1 MKSLEIPLGKRTKQ
15 YRFFEI
21 LPGLLSY
28 GAIILLIV
36 LSFLNTVLA
45 SAYLLLIVLTALVR
59 AVGIAYHT
67 IKGNKELK
75 RACAVNWHA
84 RLMELGDAE
93 ASYKKLKDKNYKEYE
108 FSNHKENLLAIA
120 TNPKKYPKPD
130 EIINAVII
138 TAYTE
143 PFDVIEPTIKA
154 LTKVTYDKKNLL
166 IFFAYEERGGE
177 AIEAT
182 VKKLKSLYGDQF
194 MDFVLSK
201 HPKDLPNEVVGK
213 GGNITYAGH
222 RLKEYCDRNKIAY
235 DKVIVTT
242 LDCDNRPHPK
252 YFDAVAYEYIVNE
265 NRNNMS
271 YQPVSLFINNI
282 WDVPAP
288 MRVLATG
295 NSFWN
300 IISSMRPHSL
310 RNFASHA
317 QPMDALVEMD
327 FWSVRTIV
335 EDGHQYWRSYF
346 YFGGNYGVVPLH
358 VPIYQ
363 DAVLSATYMKTL
375 KAQFI
380 QLRRWAYG
388 ASDVAYVGERVFTKQ
403 RNVPFWAGFS
413 RFVRLLDGHVTLACV
428 SILIAFGGW
437 VPLIINAE
445 AARSVAAHQLP
456 DTVSTLQQIALIG
469 MAIAIFSA
477 FKLLPSRPIRYTRR
491 RNIWMLLQW
500 VLMPVTA
507 IVYSSA
513 AAFTAQTR
521 LLVGRY
527 LDKFDVTEKATAA
540 INARQK
546 ATARKR
552 SKASRVA
559 EK

>member
-182 VKKLKSLYGDQF
+182 VKKLKSLYGNQF

-288 MRVLATG
+288 MRILATG

-300 IISSMRPHSL
+300 IISSVRPHTL
-310 RNFASHA
+310 RNFASHS
-317 QPMDALVEMD
+317 QPLKALVGMN

-346 YFGGNYGVVPLH
+346 YFKGNYSVQPIL

-363 DAVLSATYMKTL
+363 DAVLSGTLKKTL
-375 KAQFI
+375 KDQFK
-380 QLRRWAYG
+380 QLRRWSYG
-388 ASDVAYVGERVFTKQ
+388 ASDIAYVAMNIFTKD
-403 RNVPFWAGFS
+403 RDVPLMPALG
-413 RFVRLLDGHVTLACV
+413 RFIRLLDGHVTLACISFLV
-428 SILIAFGGW
+428 AFGGW
-437 VPLIINAE
+437 VPLIVNPRASMLI
-445 AARSVAAHQLP
+445 AAQQLP
-456 DTVSTLQQIALIG
+456 DAISKIQQVAMLGIIVTIVISFQIIPKRPARYKWTKS
-469 MAIAIFSA
+469 IFM
-477 FKLLPSRPIRYTRR
+477 FT
-491 RNIWMLLQW
+491 QW
-500 VLMPVTA
+500 ILMPVTA
-507 IVYSSA
+507 ILYSALA
-513 AAFTAQTR
+513 AYVAQTR
-521 LLVGRY
+521 LMFGKY
-527 LDKFDVTEKATAA
+527 LDKFDLTEKITVDSLDEL
-540 INARQK
+540 K
-546 ATARKR
+546 AK
-552 SKASRVA
+552 K
-559 EK
+559 K

>member
-84 RLMELGDAE
+84 RLMELGNAE

-130 EIINAVII
+130 EIIIAVIV

-288 MRVLATG
+288 MRILATG

-300 IISSMRPHSL
+300 IISSVRPHTL
-310 RNFASHA
+310 RNFASHS
-317 QPMDALVEMD
+317 QPLKALVGMN

-346 YFGGNYGVVPLH
+346 YFKGNYTVQPIL

-363 DAVLSATYMKTL
+363 DAVLSGTLKKTL
-375 KAQFI
+375 KDQFK
-380 QLRRWAYG
+380 QLRRWSYG
-388 ASDVAYVGERVFTKQ
+388 ASDIAYVAMNIFTKD
-403 RNVPFWAGFS
+403 RDVPLMPALG
-413 RFVRLLDGHVTLACV
+413 RFIRLLDGHVTLACISFLV
-428 SILIAFGGW
+428 AFGGW
-437 VPLIINAE
+437 VPLIVNPRASMLI
-445 AARSVAAHQLP
+445 AAQQLP
-456 DTVSTLQQIALIG
+456 DAISKIQQVAMLGIIVTIVISFQIIPKRPARYKWTKS
-469 MAIAIFSA
+469 IFM
-477 FKLLPSRPIRYTRR
+477 FT
-491 RNIWMLLQW
+491 QW
-500 VLMPVTA
+500 ILMPVTA
-507 IVYSSA
+507 ILYSALA
-513 AAFTAQTR
+513 AYVAQTR
-521 LLVGRY
+521 LMFGKY
-527 LDKFDVTEKATAA
+527 LDKFDLTEKITVDSLDKL
-540 INARQK
+540 K
-546 ATARKR
+546 AK
-552 SKASRVA
+552 K
-559 EK
+559 K

>member
-166 IFFAYEERGGE
+166 IFFAYEEHGGE

-300 IISSMRPHSL
+300 IISSVRPHTL
-310 RNFASHA
+310 RNFASHS
-317 QPMDALVEMD
+317 QPLKALVGMN

-346 YFGGNYGVVPLH
+346 YFKGNYTVQPIL

-363 DAVLSATYMKTL
+363 DAVLSGTLKKTL
-375 KAQFI
+375 KDQFK
-380 QLRRWAYG
+380 QLRRWSYG
-388 ASDVAYVGERVFTKQ
+388 ASDIAYVAMNIFTKD
-403 RNVPFWAGFS
+403 RDVPLMPALG
-413 RFVRLLDGHVTLACV
+413 RFIRLLDGHVTLACISFLV
-428 SILIAFGGW
+428 AFGGW
-437 VPLIINAE
+437 VPLIVNPRASMLI
-445 AARSVAAHQLP
+445 AAQQLP
-456 DTVSTLQQIALIG
+456 DAISKIQQVAMLGIIVTIVISFQIIPKRPARYKWTKS
-469 MAIAIFSA
+469 IFM
-477 FKLLPSRPIRYTRR
+477 FT
-491 RNIWMLLQW
+491 QW
-500 VLMPVTA
+500 ILMPVTA
-507 IVYSSA
+507 ILYSALA
-513 AAFTAQTR
+513 AYVAQTR
-521 LLVGRY
+521 LMFGKY
-527 LDKFDVTEKATAA
+527 LDKFDLTEKITVDSLDKL
-540 INARQK
+540 K
-546 ATARKR
+546 AK
-552 SKASRVA
+552 K
-559 EK
+559 K

>member
-93 ASYKKLKDKNYKEYE
+93 ASYKKLKDKDYKEYE

-120 TNPKKYPKPD
+120 SNPKKYPKPD

-300 IISSMRPHSL
+300 IISSVRPHTL
-310 RNFASHA
+310 RNFASHS
-317 QPMDALVEMD
+317 QPLKALVGMN

-346 YFGGNYGVVPLH
+346 YFKGNYTVQPIL

-363 DAVLSATYMKTL
+363 DAVLSGTLKKTL
-375 KAQFI
+375 KDQFK
-380 QLRRWAYG
+380 QLRRWSYG
-388 ASDVAYVGERVFTKQ
+388 ASDIAYVAMNIFTKD
-403 RNVPFWAGFS
+403 RDVPLMPALG
-413 RFVRLLDGHVTLACV
+413 RFIRLLDGHVTLACISFLV
-428 SILIAFGGW
+428 AFGGW
-437 VPLIINAE
+437 VPLIVNPRASMLI
-445 AARSVAAHQLP
+445 AAQQLP
-456 DTVSTLQQIALIG
+456 DAISKIQQVAMLGIIVTIVISFQIIPKRPARYKWTKS
-469 MAIAIFSA
+469 IFM
-477 FKLLPSRPIRYTRR
+477 FT
-491 RNIWMLLQW
+491 QW
-500 VLMPVTA
+500 ILMPVTA
-507 IVYSSA
+507 ILYSALA
-513 AAFTAQTR
+513 AYVAQTR
-521 LLVGRY
+521 LMFGKY
-527 LDKFDVTEKATAA
+527 LDKFDLTEKITVDSLDKL
-540 INARQK
+540 K
-546 ATARKR
+546 AK
-552 SKASRVA
+552 K
-559 EK
+559 K

>member
-177 AIEAT
+177 SIEVT

-288 MRVLATG
+288 MRILATG

-300 IISSMRPHSL
+300 IISSVRPHTL
-310 RNFASHA
+310 RNFASHS
-317 QPMDALVEMD
+317 QPLKALVGMN

-346 YFGGNYGVVPLH
+346 YFKGNYTVQPIL

-363 DAVLSATYMKTL
+363 DAVLSGTLKKTL
-375 KAQFI
+375 KDQFK
-380 QLRRWAYG
+380 QLRRWSYG
-388 ASDVAYVGERVFTKQ
+388 ASDIAYVAMNIFTKD
-403 RNVPFWAGFS
+403 RDVPLMPALG
-413 RFVRLLDGHVTLACV
+413 RFIRLLDGHVTLACISFLV
-428 SILIAFGGW
+428 AFGGW
-437 VPLIINAE
+437 VPLIVNPRASMLI
-445 AARSVAAHQLP
+445 AAQQLP
-456 DTVSTLQQIALIG
+456 DAISKIQQVAMLGIIVTIVISFQIIPKRPARYKWTKS
-469 MAIAIFSA
+469 IFM
-477 FKLLPSRPIRYTRR
+477 FT
-491 RNIWMLLQW
+491 QW
-500 VLMPVTA
+500 ILMPVTA
-507 IVYSSA
+507 ILYSALA
-513 AAFTAQTR
+513 AYVAQTR
-521 LLVGRY
+521 LMFGKY
-527 LDKFDVTEKATAA
+527 LDKFDLTEKITVDSLDKL
-540 INARQK
+540 K
-546 ATARKR
+546 AK
-552 SKASRVA
+552 K
-559 EK
+559 K

>member
-130 EIINAVII
+130 EIINAVIV

-300 IISSMRPHSL
+300 IISSVRPHTL
-310 RNFASHA
+310 RNFASHS
-317 QPMDALVEMD
+317 QPLKALVGMN

-346 YFGGNYGVVPLH
+346 YFKGNYTVQPIL

-363 DAVLSATYMKTL
+363 DAVLSGTLKKTL
-375 KAQFI
+375 KDQFK
-380 QLRRWAYG
+380 QLRRWSYG
-388 ASDVAYVGERVFTKQ
+388 ASDIAYVAMNIFTKD
-403 RNVPFWAGFS
+403 RDVPLMPALG
-413 RFVRLLDGHVTLACV
+413 RFIRLLDGHVTLACISFLV
-428 SILIAFGGW
+428 AFGGW
-437 VPLIINAE
+437 VPLIVNPRASMLI
-445 AARSVAAHQLP
+445 AAQQLP
-456 DTVSTLQQIALIG
+456 DAISKIQQVAMLGIIVTIVISFQIIPKRPARYKWTKS
-469 MAIAIFSA
+469 IFM
-477 FKLLPSRPIRYTRR
+477 FT
-491 RNIWMLLQW
+491 QW
-500 VLMPVTA
+500 ILMPVTA
-507 IVYSSA
+507 ILYSALA
-513 AAFTAQTR
+513 AYVAQTR
-521 LLVGRY
+521 LMFGKY
-527 LDKFDVTEKATAA
+527 LDKFDLTEKITVDSLDKL
-540 INARQK
+540 K
-546 ATARKR
+546 AK
-552 SKASRVA
+552 K
-559 EK
+559 K

>member
-120 TNPKKYPKPD
+120 SNPKKYPKPD
-130 EIINAVII
+130 EIINAVIV

-177 AIEAT
+177 SIEAT

-300 IISSMRPHSL
+300 IISSVRPHTL
-310 RNFASHA
+310 RNFASHS
-317 QPMDALVEMD
+317 QPLKALVGMN

-346 YFGGNYGVVPLH
+346 YFKGNYSVQPIL

-363 DAVLSATYMKTL
+363 DAVLSGTLKKTL
-375 KAQFI
+375 KDQFK
-380 QLRRWAYG
+380 QLRRWSYG
-388 ASDVAYVGERVFTKQ
+388 ASDIAYVAMNIFTKD
-403 RNVPFWAGFS
+403 RDVPLMPALG
-413 RFVRLLDGHVTLACV
+413 RFIRLLDGHVTLACISFLV
-428 SILIAFGGW
+428 AFGGW
-437 VPLIINAE
+437 VPLIVNPRASMLI
-445 AARSVAAHQLP
+445 AAQQLP
-456 DTVSTLQQIALIG
+456 DAISKIQQVAMLGIIVTIVISFQIIPKRPARYKWTKS
-469 MAIAIFSA
+469 IFM
-477 FKLLPSRPIRYTRR
+477 FT
-491 RNIWMLLQW
+491 QW
-500 VLMPVTA
+500 ILMPVTA
-507 IVYSSA
+507 ILYSALA
-513 AAFTAQTR
+513 AYVAQTR
-521 LLVGRY
+521 LMFGKY
-527 LDKFDVTEKATAA
+527 LDKFDLTEKITVDSLDKL
-540 INARQK
+540 K
-546 ATARKR
+546 AK
-552 SKASRVA
+552 K
-559 EK
+559 K

>member
-182 VKKLKSLYGDQF
+182 AKKLKSLYGDQF

-271 YQPVSLFINNI
+271 YQPVALFINNI

-300 IISSMRPHSL
+300 IISSVRPHTL
-310 RNFASHA
+310 RNFASHS
-317 QPMDALVEMD
+317 QPLKALVGMN

-346 YFGGNYGVVPLH
+346 YFKGNYSVQPIL

-363 DAVLSATYMKTL
+363 DAVLSGTLKKTL
-375 KAQFI
+375 KDQFK
-380 QLRRWAYG
+380 QLRRWSYG
-388 ASDVAYVGERVFTKQ
+388 ASDIAYVAMNIFTKD
-403 RNVPFWAGFS
+403 RDVPLMPALG
-413 RFVRLLDGHVTLACV
+413 RFIRLLDGHVTLACISFLV
-428 SILIAFGGW
+428 AFGGW
-437 VPLIINAE
+437 VPLIVNPRASMLI
-445 AARSVAAHQLP
+445 AAQQLP
-456 DTVSTLQQIALIG
+456 DAISKIQQVAMLGIIVTIVISFQIIPKRPARYKWTKS
-469 MAIAIFSA
+469 IFM
-477 FKLLPSRPIRYTRR
+477 FT
-491 RNIWMLLQW
+491 QW
-500 VLMPVTA
+500 ILMPVTA
-507 IVYSSA
+507 ILYSALA
-513 AAFTAQTR
+513 AYVAQTR
-521 LLVGRY
+521 LMFGKY
-527 LDKFDVTEKATAA
+527 LDKFDLTEKITVDSLDKL
-540 INARQK
+540 K
-546 ATARKR
+546 AK
-552 SKASRVA
+552 K
-559 EK
+559 K

>member
-120 TNPKKYPKPD
+120 SNPKKYPKPD

-300 IISSMRPHSL
+300 IISSVRPHTL
-310 RNFASHA
+310 RNFASHS
-317 QPMDALVEMD
+317 QPLKALVGMN

-346 YFGGNYGVVPLH
+346 YFKGNYTVQPIL

-363 DAVLSATYMKTL
+363 DAVLSGTLKKTL
-375 KAQFI
+375 KDQFK
-380 QLRRWAYG
+380 QLRRWSYG
-388 ASDVAYVGERVFTKQ
+388 ASDIAYVAMNIFTKD
-403 RNVPFWAGFS
+403 RDVPLMPALG
-413 RFVRLLDGHVTLACV
+413 RFIRLLDGHVTLACISFLV
-428 SILIAFGGW
+428 AFGGW
-437 VPLIINAE
+437 VPLIVNPRASMLI
-445 AARSVAAHQLP
+445 AAQQLP
-456 DTVSTLQQIALIG
+456 DAISKIQQVAMLGIIVTIVISFQIIPKRPARYKWTKS
-469 MAIAIFSA
+469 IFM
-477 FKLLPSRPIRYTRR
+477 FT
-491 RNIWMLLQW
+491 QW
-500 VLMPVTA
+500 ILMPVTA
-507 IVYSSA
+507 ILYSALA
-513 AAFTAQTR
+513 AYVAQTR
-521 LLVGRY
+521 LMFGKY
-527 LDKFDVTEKATAA
+527 LDKFDLTEKITVDSLDKL
-540 INARQK
+540 K
-546 ATARKR
+546 AK
-552 SKASRVA
+552 K
-559 EK
+559 K

>member
-130 EIINAVII
+130 EIINAVIV

-143 PFDVIEPTIKA
+143 SFDVIEPTIKA

-288 MRVLATG
+288 MRILATG

-300 IISSMRPHSL
+300 IISSVRPHTL
-310 RNFASHA
+310 RNFASHS
-317 QPMDALVEMD
+317 QPLKALVGMN

-346 YFGGNYGVVPLH
+346 YFKGNYTVQPIL

-363 DAVLSATYMKTL
+363 DAVLSGTLKKTL
-375 KAQFI
+375 KDQFK
-380 QLRRWAYG
+380 QLRRWSYG
-388 ASDVAYVGERVFTKQ
+388 ASDIAYVAMNIFTKD
-403 RNVPFWAGFS
+403 RDVPLMPALG
-413 RFVRLLDGHVTLACV
+413 RFIRLLDGHVTLACISFLV
-428 SILIAFGGW
+428 AFGGW
-437 VPLIINAE
+437 VPLIVNPRASMLI
-445 AARSVAAHQLP
+445 AAQQLP
-456 DTVSTLQQIALIG
+456 DAISKIQQVAMLGIIVTIVISFQIIPKRPARYKWTKS
-469 MAIAIFSA
+469 IFM
-477 FKLLPSRPIRYTRR
+477 FT
-491 RNIWMLLQW
+491 QW
-500 VLMPVTA
+500 ILMPVTA
-507 IVYSSA
+507 ILYSALA
-513 AAFTAQTR
+513 AYVAQTR
-521 LLVGRY
+521 LMFGKY
-527 LDKFDVTEKATAA
+527 LDKFDLTEKITVDSLDKL
-540 INARQK
+540 K
-546 ATARKR
+546 AK
-552 SKASRVA
+552 K
-559 EK
+559 K

>member
-93 ASYKKLKDKNYKEYE
+93 ASYKRLKDKNYKEYE

-300 IISSMRPHSL
+300 IISSVRPHTL
-310 RNFASHA
+310 RNFASHS
-317 QPMDALVEMD
+317 QPLKALVGMN

-346 YFGGNYGVVPLH
+346 YFKGNYTVQPIL

-363 DAVLSATYMKTL
+363 DAVLSGTLKKTL
-375 KAQFI
+375 KDQFK
-380 QLRRWAYG
+380 QLRRWSYG
-388 ASDVAYVGERVFTKQ
+388 ASDIAYVAMNIFTKD
-403 RNVPFWAGFS
+403 RDIPLMPALG
-413 RFVRLLDGHVTLACV
+413 RFIRLLDGHVTLACISFLV
-428 SILIAFGGW
+428 AFGGW
-437 VPLIINAE
+437 VPLIVNPRASMLI
-445 AARSVAAHQLP
+445 AAQQLP
-456 DTVSTLQQIALIG
+456 DAISKIQQVAMLGIIVTIVISFQIIPKRPARYKWTKS
-469 MAIAIFSA
+469 IFM
-477 FKLLPSRPIRYTRR
+477 FT
-491 RNIWMLLQW
+491 QW
-500 VLMPVTA
+500 ILMPVTA
-507 IVYSSA
+507 ILYSALA
-513 AAFTAQTR
+513 AYVAQTR
-521 LLVGRY
+521 LMFGKY
-527 LDKFDVTEKATAA
+527 LDKFDLTEKITVDSLDKL
-540 INARQK
+540 K
-546 ATARKR
+546 AK
-552 SKASRVA
+552 K
-559 EK
+559 K

>member
-271 YQPVSLFINNI
+271 YQPVALFINNI

-288 MRVLATG
+288 MRILATG

-300 IISSMRPHSL
+300 IISSVRPHTL
-310 RNFASHA
+310 RNFASHS
-317 QPMDALVEMD
+317 QPLKALVGMN

-346 YFGGNYGVVPLH
+346 YLKGNYSVQPIL

-363 DAVLSATYMKTL
+363 DAVLSGTLKKTL
-375 KAQFI
+375 KDQFK
-380 QLRRWAYG
+380 QLRRWSYG
-388 ASDVAYVGERVFTKQ
+388 ASDIAYVAMNIFTKD
-403 RNVPFWAGFS
+403 RDAPLMPALG
-413 RFVRLLDGHVTLACV
+413 RFIRLLDGHVTLACISFLV
-428 SILIAFGGW
+428 AFGGW
-437 VPLIINAE
+437 VPLIVNPRASMLI
-445 AARSVAAHQLP
+445 AAQQLP
-456 DTVSTLQQIALIG
+456 DAISKIQQVAMLGIIVTIVISFQIIPKRPARYKWTKS
-469 MAIAIFSA
+469 IFM
-477 FKLLPSRPIRYTRR
+477 FT
-491 RNIWMLLQW
+491 QW
-500 VLMPVTA
+500 ILMPVTA
-507 IVYSSA
+507 ILYSALA
-513 AAFTAQTR
+513 AYVAQTR
-521 LLVGRY
+521 LMFGKY
-527 LDKFDVTEKATAA
+527 LDKFDLTEKITVDSLDKL
-540 INARQK
+540 K
-546 ATARKR
+546 AK
-552 SKASRVA
+552 K
-559 EK
+559 K

>member
-75 RACAVNWHA
+75 RSCAVNWHA

-93 ASYKKLKDKNYKEYE
+93 ANYKKLKNKNYKEYE

-182 VKKLKSLYGDQF
+182 AKKLKSLYGNQF

-235 DKVIVTT
+235 DRVIVTT

-288 MRVLATG
+288 MRILATG

-300 IISSMRPHSL
+300 IISSVRPHTL
-310 RNFASHA
+310 RNFASHS
-317 QPMDALVEMD
+317 QPLKALVGMN

-346 YFGGNYGVVPLH
+346 YFKGNYTVQPIL

-363 DAVLSATYMKTL
+363 DAVLSGTLKKTL
-375 KAQFI
+375 KDQFK
-380 QLRRWAYG
+380 QLRRWSYG
-388 ASDVAYVGERVFTKQ
+388 ASDIAYVAMNIFTKD
-403 RNVPFWAGFS
+403 RDVPLMPALG
-413 RFVRLLDGHVTLACV
+413 RFIRLLDGHVTLACISFLV
-428 SILIAFGGW
+428 AFGGW
-437 VPLIINAE
+437 VPLIVNPRASMLI
-445 AARSVAAHQLP
+445 AAQQLP
-456 DTVSTLQQIALIG
+456 DAISKIQQVAMLGIIITIVISFQIIPKRPARYKWTKS
-469 MAIAIFSA
+469 IFM
-477 FKLLPSRPIRYTRR
+477 FT
-491 RNIWMLLQW
+491 QW
-500 VLMPVTA
+500 ILMPVTA
-507 IVYSSA
+507 ILYSALA
-513 AAFTAQTR
+513 AYVAQTR
-521 LLVGRY
+521 LMFGKY
-527 LDKFDVTEKATAA
+527 LDKFDLTEKITVDSLDKL
-540 INARQK
+540 K
-546 ATARKR
+546 AK
-552 SKASRVA
+552 K
-559 EK
+559 K

>member
-130 EIINAVII
+130 EIINAVIV

-213 GGNITYAGH
+213 GGNVTYAGH

-288 MRVLATG
+288 MRILATG

-300 IISSMRPHSL
+300 IISSVRPHTL
-310 RNFASHA
+310 RNFASHS
-317 QPMDALVEMD
+317 QPLKALVGMN

-346 YFGGNYGVVPLH
+346 YFKGNYTVQPIL

-363 DAVLSATYMKTL
+363 DAVLSGTLKKTL
-375 KAQFI
+375 KDQFK
-380 QLRRWAYG
+380 QLRRWSYG
-388 ASDVAYVGERVFTKQ
+388 ASDIAYVAMNIFTKD
-403 RNVPFWAGFS
+403 RDVPLMPALG
-413 RFVRLLDGHVTLACV
+413 RFIRLLDGHVTLACISFLV
-428 SILIAFGGW
+428 AFGGW
-437 VPLIINAE
+437 VPLIVNPRASMLI
-445 AARSVAAHQLP
+445 AAQQLP
-456 DTVSTLQQIALIG
+456 DAISKIQQVAMLGIIVTIVISFQIIPKRPARYKWTKS
-469 MAIAIFSA
+469 IFM
-477 FKLLPSRPIRYTRR
+477 FT
-491 RNIWMLLQW
+491 QW
-500 VLMPVTA
+500 ILMPVTA
-507 IVYSSA
+507 ILYSALA
-513 AAFTAQTR
+513 AYVAQTR
-521 LLVGRY
+521 LMFGKY
-527 LDKFDVTEKATAA
+527 LDKFDLTEKITVDSLDKL
-540 INARQK
+540 K
-546 ATARKR
+546 AK
-552 SKASRVA
+552 K
-559 EK
+559 K

>member
-182 VKKLKSLYGDQF
+182 VKKLKSLYGNQF

-300 IISSMRPHSL
+300 IISSVRPHTL
-310 RNFASHA
+310 RNFASHS
-317 QPMDALVEMD
+317 QPLKALVGMN

-346 YFGGNYGVVPLH
+346 YFKGNYTVQPIL

-363 DAVLSATYMKTL
+363 DAVLSGTLKKTL
-375 KAQFI
+375 KDQFK
-380 QLRRWAYG
+380 QLRRWSYG
-388 ASDVAYVGERVFTKQ
+388 ASDIAYVAMNIFTKD
-403 RNVPFWAGFS
+403 RDVPLMPALG
-413 RFVRLLDGHVTLACV
+413 RFIRLLDGHVTLACISFLV
-428 SILIAFGGW
+428 AFGGW
-437 VPLIINAE
+437 VPLIVNPRASMLI
-445 AARSVAAHQLP
+445 AAQQLP
-456 DTVSTLQQIALIG
+456 DAISKIQQVAMLGIIVTIVISFQIIPKRPARYKWTKS
-469 MAIAIFSA
+469 IFM
-477 FKLLPSRPIRYTRR
+477 FT
-491 RNIWMLLQW
+491 QW
-500 VLMPVTA
+500 ILMPVTA
-507 IVYSSA
+507 ILYSALA
-513 AAFTAQTR
+513 AYVAQTR
-521 LLVGRY
+521 LMFGKY
-527 LDKFDVTEKATAA
+527 LDKFDLTEKITVDSLDKL
-540 INARQK
+540 K
-546 ATARKR
+546 AK
-552 SKASRVA
+552 K
-559 EK
+559 K

>member
-28 GAIILLIV
+28 GAIILLVV

-75 RACAVNWHA
+75 RSCAVNWHA

-93 ASYKKLKDKNYKEYE
+93 ASYKKLKNKNYKEYE

-120 TNPKKYPKPD
+120 TNSKKYPKPD

-177 AIEAT
+177 AIETT

-271 YQPVSLFINNI
+271 YQPVALFINNI

-288 MRVLATG
+288 MRILATG

-300 IISSMRPHSL
+300 IISSVRPHTL
-310 RNFASHA
+310 RNFASHS
-317 QPMDALVEMD
+317 QPLKALVGMN

-346 YFGGNYGVVPLH
+346 YFKGNYTVQPIL

-363 DAVLSATYMKTL
+363 DAVLSGTLKKTL
-375 KAQFI
+375 KDQFK
-380 QLRRWAYG
+380 QLRRWSYG
-388 ASDVAYVGERVFTKQ
+388 ASDIAYVAMNIFTKD
-403 RNVPFWAGFS
+403 RDVPLMPALG
-413 RFVRLLDGHVTLACV
+413 RFIRLLDGHVTLACISFLV
-428 SILIAFGGW
+428 AFGGW
-437 VPLIINAE
+437 VPLIVNPRASMLI
-445 AARSVAAHQLP
+445 AAQQLP
-456 DTVSTLQQIALIG
+456 DAISKIQQVAMLGIIITIVISFQIIPKRPARYKWTKS
-469 MAIAIFSA
+469 IFM
-477 FKLLPSRPIRYTRR
+477 FT
-491 RNIWMLLQW
+491 QW
-500 VLMPVTA
+500 IFMPVTA
-507 IVYSSA
+507 ILYSALA
-513 AAFTAQTR
+513 AYVAQTR
-521 LLVGRY
+521 LMFGKY
-527 LDKFDVTEKATAA
+527 LDKFDLTEKITVDSLDKL
-540 INARQK
+540 K
-546 ATARKR
+546 AK
-552 SKASRVA
+552 K
-559 EK
+559 K

>member
-177 AIEAT
+177 SIEAT

-300 IISSMRPHSL
+300 IISSVRPHTL
-310 RNFASHA
+310 RNFASHS
-317 QPMDALVEMD
+317 QPLKALVGMN

-346 YFGGNYGVVPLH
+346 YFKGNYTVQPIL

-363 DAVLSATYMKTL
+363 DAVLSGTLKKTL
-375 KAQFI
+375 KDQFK
-380 QLRRWAYG
+380 QLRRWSYG
-388 ASDVAYVGERVFTKQ
+388 ASDIAYVAMNIFTKD
-403 RNVPFWAGFS
+403 RDVPLMPALG
-413 RFVRLLDGHVTLACV
+413 RFIRLLDGHVTLACISFLV
-428 SILIAFGGW
+428 AFGGW
-437 VPLIINAE
+437 VPLIVNPRASMLI
-445 AARSVAAHQLP
+445 AAQQLP
-456 DTVSTLQQIALIG
+456 DAISKIQQVAMLGIIVTIVISFQIIPKRPARYKWTKS
-469 MAIAIFSA
+469 IFM
-477 FKLLPSRPIRYTRR
+477 FT
-491 RNIWMLLQW
+491 QW
-500 VLMPVTA
+500 ILMPVTA
-507 IVYSSA
+507 ILYSALA
-513 AAFTAQTR
+513 AYVAQTR
-521 LLVGRY
+521 LMFGKY
-527 LDKFDVTEKATAA
+527 LDKFDLTEKITVDSLD
-540 INARQK
+540 K
-546 ATARKR
+546 LKTK
-552 SKASRVA
+552 K
-559 EK
+559 K

>member
-288 MRVLATG
+288 MRILATG

-300 IISSMRPHSL
+300 IISSVRPHTL
-310 RNFASHA
+310 RNFASHS
-317 QPMDALVEMD
+317 QPLKALVGMN

-346 YFGGNYGVVPLH
+346 YFKGNYTVQPIL

-363 DAVLSATYMKTL
+363 DAVLSGTLKKTL
-375 KAQFI
+375 KDQFK
-380 QLRRWAYG
+380 QLRRWSYG
-388 ASDVAYVGERVFTKQ
+388 ASDIAYVAMNIFTKD
-403 RNVPFWAGFS
+403 RDVPLMPDLG
-413 RFVRLLDGHVTLACV
+413 RFIRLLDGHVTLACISFLV
-428 SILIAFGGW
+428 AFGGW
-437 VPLIINAE
+437 VPLIVNPRASMLI
-445 AARSVAAHQLP
+445 AAQQLP
-456 DTVSTLQQIALIG
+456 DAISKIQQVAMLGIIVTIVISFQIIPKRPARYKWTKS
-469 MAIAIFSA
+469 IFM
-477 FKLLPSRPIRYTRR
+477 FT
-491 RNIWMLLQW
+491 QW
-500 VLMPVTA
+500 ILMPVTA
-507 IVYSSA
+507 ILYSALA
-513 AAFTAQTR
+513 AYVAQTR
-521 LLVGRY
+521 LMFGKY
-527 LDKFDVTEKATAA
+527 LDKFDLTEKITVDSLDKL
-540 INARQK
+540 K
-546 ATARKR
+546 AK
-552 SKASRVA
+552 K
-559 EK
+559 K

>member
-182 VKKLKSLYGDQF
+182 AKKLKSLYGNQF

-235 DKVIVTT
+235 DRVIVTT

-271 YQPVSLFINNI
+271 YQPVALFINNI

-288 MRVLATG
+288 MRILATG

-300 IISSMRPHSL
+300 IISSVRPHTL
-310 RNFASHA
+310 RNFASHS
-317 QPMDALVEMD
+317 QPLKALVGMN

-346 YFGGNYGVVPLH
+346 YFKGNYTVQPIL

-363 DAVLSATYMKTL
+363 DAVLSGTLKKTL
-375 KAQFI
+375 KDQFK
-380 QLRRWAYG
+380 QLRRWSYG
-388 ASDVAYVGERVFTKQ
+388 ASDIAYVAMNIFTKD
-403 RNVPFWAGFS
+403 RDVPLMPALG
-413 RFVRLLDGHVTLACV
+413 RFIRLLDGHVTLACISFLV
-428 SILIAFGGW
+428 AFGGW
-437 VPLIINAE
+437 VPLIVNPRASMLI
-445 AARSVAAHQLP
+445 AAQQLP
-456 DTVSTLQQIALIG
+456 DAISKIQQVAMLGIIVTIVISFQIIPKRPARYKWTKS
-469 MAIAIFSA
+469 IFM
-477 FKLLPSRPIRYTRR
+477 FT
-491 RNIWMLLQW
+491 QW
-500 VLMPVTA
+500 ILMPVTA
-507 IVYSSA
+507 ILYSALA
-513 AAFTAQTR
+513 AYVAQTR
-521 LLVGRY
+521 LMFGKY
-527 LDKFDVTEKATAA
+527 LDKFDLTEKITVDSLDKL
-540 INARQK
+540 K
-546 ATARKR
+546 AK
-552 SKASRVA
+552 K
-559 EK
+559 K

>member
-288 MRVLATG
+288 MRILATG

-300 IISSMRPHSL
+300 IISSVRPHTL
-310 RNFASHA
+310 RNFASHS
-317 QPMDALVEMD
+317 QPLKALVGMN

-346 YFGGNYGVVPLH
+346 YFKGNYSVQPIL

-363 DAVLSATYMKTL
+363 DAVLSGTLKKTL
-375 KAQFI
+375 KDQFK
-380 QLRRWAYG
+380 QLRRWSYG
-388 ASDVAYVGERVFTKQ
+388 ASDIAYVAMNIFTKD
-403 RNVPFWAGFS
+403 RDVPLMPALG
-413 RFVRLLDGHVTLACV
+413 RFIRLLDGHVTLACISFLV
-428 SILIAFGGW
+428 AFGGW
-437 VPLIINAE
+437 VPLVVNPRASMLI
-445 AARSVAAHQLP
+445 AAQQLP
-456 DTVSTLQQIALIG
+456 DAISKIQQVAMLGIIVTIVISFQIIPKRPARYKWTKLIF
-469 MAIAIFSA
+469 MF
-477 FKLLPSRPIRYTRR
+477 T
-491 RNIWMLLQW
+491 QW
-500 VLMPVTA
+500 ILMPVTA
-507 IVYSSA
+507 ILYSALA
-513 AAFTAQTR
+513 AYVAQTR
-521 LLVGRY
+521 LMFGKY
-527 LDKFDVTEKATAA
+527 LDKFDLTEKITVDSLDKL
-540 INARQK
+540 K
-546 ATARKR
+546 AK
-552 SKASRVA
+552 K
-559 EK
+559 K

>member
-108 FSNHKENLLAIA
+108 FSNHKENLLAIT

-130 EIINAVII
+130 EIINAVIV

-288 MRVLATG
+288 MRILATG

-300 IISSMRPHSL
+300 IISSVRPHTL
-310 RNFASHA
+310 RNFASHS
-317 QPMDALVEMD
+317 QPLKALVGMN

-346 YFGGNYGVVPLH
+346 YFKGNYTVQPIL

-363 DAVLSATYMKTL
+363 DAVLSGTLKKTL
-375 KAQFI
+375 KDQFK
-380 QLRRWAYG
+380 QLRRWSYG
-388 ASDVAYVGERVFTKQ
+388 ASDIAYVAMNIFTKD
-403 RNVPFWAGFS
+403 RDVPLMPALG
-413 RFVRLLDGHVTLACV
+413 RFIRLLDGHVTLACISFLV
-428 SILIAFGGW
+428 AFGGW
-437 VPLIINAE
+437 VPLIVNPRASMLI
-445 AARSVAAHQLP
+445 AAQQLP
-456 DTVSTLQQIALIG
+456 DAISKIQQVAMLGIIVTIVISFQIIPKRPARYKWTKS
-469 MAIAIFSA
+469 IFM
-477 FKLLPSRPIRYTRR
+477 FT
-491 RNIWMLLQW
+491 QW
-500 VLMPVTA
+500 ILMPVTA
-507 IVYSSA
+507 ILYSALA
-513 AAFTAQTR
+513 AYVAQTR
-521 LLVGRY
+521 LMFGKY
-527 LDKFDVTEKATAA
+527 LDKFDLTEKITVDSLDKL
-540 INARQK
+540 K
-546 ATARKR
+546 AK
-552 SKASRVA
+552 K
-559 EK
+559 K

>member
-120 TNPKKYPKPD
+120 INPKKYPKPD

-182 VKKLKSLYGDQF
+182 AKKLKSLYGNQF

-235 DKVIVTT
+235 DRVIVTT

-271 YQPVSLFINNI
+271 YQPVALFINNI

-288 MRVLATG
+288 MRILATG

-300 IISSMRPHSL
+300 IISSVRPHTL
-310 RNFASHA
+310 RNFASHS
-317 QPMDALVEMD
+317 QPLKALVGMN

-346 YFGGNYGVVPLH
+346 YFKGNYTVQPIL

-363 DAVLSATYMKTL
+363 DAVLSGTLKKTL
-375 KAQFI
+375 KDQFK
-380 QLRRWAYG
+380 QLRRWSYG
-388 ASDVAYVGERVFTKQ
+388 ASDIAYVAMNIFTKD
-403 RNVPFWAGFS
+403 RDVPLMPALG
-413 RFVRLLDGHVTLACV
+413 RFIRLLDGHVTLACISFLV
-428 SILIAFGGW
+428 AFGGW
-437 VPLIINAE
+437 VPLIVNPRASMLI
-445 AARSVAAHQLP
+445 AAQQLP
-456 DTVSTLQQIALIG
+456 DAISKIQQVAMLGIIITIVISFQIIPKRPARYKWTKS
-469 MAIAIFSA
+469 IFM
-477 FKLLPSRPIRYTRR
+477 FT
-491 RNIWMLLQW
+491 QW
-500 VLMPVTA
+500 ILMPVTA
-507 IVYSSA
+507 ILYSALA
-513 AAFTAQTR
+513 AYVAQTR
-521 LLVGRY
+521 LMFGKY
-527 LDKFDVTEKATAA
+527 LDKFDLTEKITVDSLD
-540 INARQK
+540 K
-546 ATARKR
+546 LKD
-552 SKASRVA
+552 K
-559 EK
+559 KK

>member
-271 YQPVSLFINNI
+271 YQPVALFINNI

-288 MRVLATG
+288 MRILATG

-300 IISSMRPHSL
+300 IISSVRPHTL
-310 RNFASHA
+310 RNFASHS
-317 QPMDALVEMD
+317 QPLKALVGMN

-346 YFGGNYGVVPLH
+346 YFKGNYTVQPIL

-363 DAVLSATYMKTL
+363 DAVLSGTLKKTL
-375 KAQFI
+375 KDQFK
-380 QLRRWAYG
+380 QLRRWSYG
-388 ASDVAYVGERVFTKQ
+388 ASDIAYVAMNIFTKD
-403 RNVPFWAGFS
+403 RDVPLMPALG
-413 RFVRLLDGHVTLACV
+413 RFIRLLDGHVTLACISFLV
-428 SILIAFGGW
+428 AFGGW
-437 VPLIINAE
+437 VPLIVNPRASMLI
-445 AARSVAAHQLP
+445 AAQQLP
-456 DTVSTLQQIALIG
+456 DAISKIQQVAMLGIIVTIVISFQIIPKRPARYKWTKS
-469 MAIAIFSA
+469 IFM
-477 FKLLPSRPIRYTRR
+477 FT
-491 RNIWMLLQW
+491 QW
-500 VLMPVTA
+500 ILMPVTA
-507 IVYSSA
+507 ILYSALA
-513 AAFTAQTR
+513 AYVAQTR
-521 LLVGRY
+521 LMFGKY
-527 LDKFDVTEKATAA
+527 LDKFDLTEKITVDSLDEL
-540 INARQK
+540 K
-546 ATARKR
+546 AK
-552 SKASRVA
+552 K
-559 EK
+559 K

>member
-93 ASYKKLKDKNYKEYE
+93 ASYKKLKNKNYKEYE

-182 VKKLKSLYGDQF
+182 AKKLKSLYGNQF

-235 DKVIVTT
+235 DRVIVTT

-271 YQPVSLFINNI
+271 YQPVALFINNI

-288 MRVLATG
+288 MRILATG

-300 IISSMRPHSL
+300 IISSVRPHTL
-310 RNFASHA
+310 RNFASHS
-317 QPMDALVEMD
+317 QPLKALVGMN

-346 YFGGNYGVVPLH
+346 YFKGNYTVQPIL

-363 DAVLSATYMKTL
+363 DAVLSGTLKKTL
-375 KAQFI
+375 KDQFK
-380 QLRRWAYG
+380 QLRRWSYG
-388 ASDVAYVGERVFTKQ
+388 ASDIAYVAMNIFTKD
-403 RNVPFWAGFS
+403 RDVPLMPALG
-413 RFVRLLDGHVTLACV
+413 RFIRLLDGHVTLACISFLV
-428 SILIAFGGW
+428 AFGGW
-437 VPLIINAE
+437 VPLIVNPRASMLI
-445 AARSVAAHQLP
+445 AAQQLP
-456 DTVSTLQQIALIG
+456 DAISKIQQVAMLGIIVTIVISFQIIPKRPARYKWTKS
-469 MAIAIFSA
+469 IFM
-477 FKLLPSRPIRYTRR
+477 FT
-491 RNIWMLLQW
+491 QW
-500 VLMPVTA
+500 ILMPVTA
-507 IVYSSA
+507 ILYSALA
-513 AAFTAQTR
+513 AYVAQTR
-521 LLVGRY
+521 LMFGKY
-527 LDKFDVTEKATAA
+527 LDKFDLTEKITVDSLDKL
-540 INARQK
+540 K
-546 ATARKR
+546 AK
-552 SKASRVA
+552 K
-559 EK
+559 K

>member
-130 EIINAVII
+130 EIINAVIV

-252 YFDAVAYEYIVNE
+252 YFDAVAYEYIVNK

-271 YQPVSLFINNI
+271 YQPVALFINNI

-288 MRVLATG
+288 MRILATG

-300 IISSMRPHSL
+300 IISSVRPHTL
-310 RNFASHA
+310 RNFASHS
-317 QPMDALVEMD
+317 QPLKALVGMN

-346 YFGGNYGVVPLH
+346 YFKGNYTVQPIL

-363 DAVLSATYMKTL
+363 DAVLSGTLKKTL
-375 KAQFI
+375 KDQFK
-380 QLRRWAYG
+380 QLRRWSYG
-388 ASDVAYVGERVFTKQ
+388 ASDIAYVAMNIFTKD
-403 RNVPFWAGFS
+403 RDVPLMPALG
-413 RFVRLLDGHVTLACV
+413 RFIRLLDGHVTLACISFLV
-428 SILIAFGGW
+428 AFGGW
-437 VPLIINAE
+437 VPLIVNPRASLLI
-445 AARSVAAHQLP
+445 AAQQLP
-456 DTVSTLQQIALIG
+456 DAISKIQQVAMLGIIITIVISFQIIPKRPARYKWTKS
-469 MAIAIFSA
+469 IFM
-477 FKLLPSRPIRYTRR
+477 FT
-491 RNIWMLLQW
+491 QW
-500 VLMPVTA
+500 ILMPVTA
-507 IVYSSA
+507 ILYSALA
-513 AAFTAQTR
+513 AYVAQTR
-521 LLVGRY
+521 LMFGKY
-527 LDKFDVTEKATAA
+527 LDKFDLTEKITVDSLDKL
-540 INARQK
+540 K
-546 ATARKR
+546 AK
-552 SKASRVA
+552 K
-559 EK
+559 K

>member
-182 VKKLKSLYGDQF
+182 AKKLKSLYGDQF

-288 MRVLATG
+288 MRILATG

-300 IISSMRPHSL
+300 IISSVRPHTL
-310 RNFASHA
+310 RNFASHS
-317 QPMDALVEMD
+317 QPLKALVGMN

-346 YFGGNYGVVPLH
+346 YFKGNYTVQPIL

-363 DAVLSATYMKTL
+363 DAVLSGTLKKTL
-375 KAQFI
+375 KDQFK
-380 QLRRWAYG
+380 QLRRWSYG
-388 ASDVAYVGERVFTKQ
+388 ASDIAYVAMNIFTKD
-403 RNVPFWAGFS
+403 RDVPLMPALG
-413 RFVRLLDGHVTLACV
+413 RFIRLLDGHVTLACISFLV
-428 SILIAFGGW
+428 AFGGW
-437 VPLIINAE
+437 VPLIVNPRASMLI
-445 AARSVAAHQLP
+445 AAQQLP
-456 DTVSTLQQIALIG
+456 DAISKIQQVAMLGIIVTIVISFQIIPKRPARYKWTKS
-469 MAIAIFSA
+469 IFM
-477 FKLLPSRPIRYTRR
+477 FT
-491 RNIWMLLQW
+491 QW
-500 VLMPVTA
+500 ILMPVTA
-507 IVYSSA
+507 ILYSALA
-513 AAFTAQTR
+513 AYVAQTR
-521 LLVGRY
+521 LMFGKY
-527 LDKFDVTEKATAA
+527 LDKFDLTEKITVDSLDKL
-540 INARQK
+540 K
-546 ATARKR
+546 AK
-552 SKASRVA
+552 K
-559 EK
+559 K

>member
-130 EIINAVII
+130 EIINAVIV

-182 VKKLKSLYGDQF
+182 VKKLKSLYGNQF

-300 IISSMRPHSL
+300 IISSVRPHTL
-310 RNFASHA
+310 RNFASHS
-317 QPMDALVEMD
+317 QPLKALVGMN

-346 YFGGNYGVVPLH
+346 YFKGNYTVQPIL

-363 DAVLSATYMKTL
+363 DAVLSGTLKKTL
-375 KAQFI
+375 KDQFK
-380 QLRRWAYG
+380 QLRRWSYG
-388 ASDVAYVGERVFTKQ
+388 ASDIAYVAMNIFTKD
-403 RNVPFWAGFS
+403 RDVPLMPALG
-413 RFVRLLDGHVTLACV
+413 RFIRLLDGHVTLACISFLV
-428 SILIAFGGW
+428 AFGGW
-437 VPLIINAE
+437 VPLIVNPRASMLI
-445 AARSVAAHQLP
+445 AAQQLP
-456 DTVSTLQQIALIG
+456 DAISKIQQVAMLGIIVTIVISFQIIPKRPARYKWTKS
-469 MAIAIFSA
+469 IFM
-477 FKLLPSRPIRYTRR
+477 FT
-491 RNIWMLLQW
+491 QW
-500 VLMPVTA
+500 ILMPVTA
-507 IVYSSA
+507 ILYSALA
-513 AAFTAQTR
+513 AYVAQTR
-521 LLVGRY
+521 LMFGKY
-527 LDKFDVTEKATAA
+527 LDKFDLTEKITVDSLDKL
-540 INARQK
+540 K
-546 ATARKR
+546 AK
-552 SKASRVA
+552 K
-559 EK
+559 K

>member
-67 IKGNKELK
+67 IKGNRELK

-177 AIEAT
+177 AIETT

-235 DKVIVTT
+235 DRVIVTT

-271 YQPVSLFINNI
+271 YQPVALFINNI

-288 MRVLATG
+288 IRILATG

-300 IISSMRPHSL
+300 IISSVRPHTL
-310 RNFASHA
+310 RNFASHS
-317 QPMDALVEMD
+317 QPLKALVGMN

-346 YFGGNYGVVPLH
+346 YFKGNYTVQPIL

-363 DAVLSATYMKTL
+363 DAVLSGTLKKTL
-375 KAQFI
+375 KDQFK
-380 QLRRWAYG
+380 QLRRWSYG
-388 ASDVAYVGERVFTKQ
+388 ASDIAYVAMNIFTKD
-403 RNVPFWAGFS
+403 RDVPLMPALG
-413 RFVRLLDGHVTLACV
+413 RFIRLLDGHVTLACISFLV
-428 SILIAFGGW
+428 AFGGW
-437 VPLIINAE
+437 VPLIVNPRASMLI
-445 AARSVAAHQLP
+445 AAQQLP
-456 DTVSTLQQIALIG
+456 DAISKIQQVAMLGIIITIVISFQIIPKRPARYKWTKS
-469 MAIAIFSA
+469 IFM
-477 FKLLPSRPIRYTRR
+477 FT
-491 RNIWMLLQW
+491 QW
-500 VLMPVTA
+500 ILMPVTA
-507 IVYSSA
+507 ILYSALA
-513 AAFTAQTR
+513 AYVAQTR
-521 LLVGRY
+521 LMFGKY
-527 LDKFDVTEKATAA
+527 LDKFDLTEKITVDSLDEL
-540 INARQK
+540 K
-546 ATARKR
+546 AK
-552 SKASRVA
+552 K
-559 EK
+559 K

>member
-28 GAIILLIV
+28 GAIILLVV

-75 RACAVNWHA
+75 RSCAVNWHA

-93 ASYKKLKDKNYKEYE
+93 ASYKKLKNKNYKEYE

-177 AIEAT
+177 AIENT

-222 RLKEYCDRNKIAY
+222 RLKEYCNRNKIAY

-288 MRVLATG
+288 MRILATG

-300 IISSMRPHSL
+300 IISSVRPHTL
-310 RNFASHA
+310 RNFASHS
-317 QPMDALVEMD
+317 QPLKALVGMN

-346 YFGGNYGVVPLH
+346 YFKGNYTVQPIL

-363 DAVLSATYMKTL
+363 DAVLSGTLKKTL
-375 KAQFI
+375 KDQFK
-380 QLRRWAYG
+380 QLRRWSYG
-388 ASDVAYVGERVFTKQ
+388 ASDIAYVAMNIFTKD
-403 RNVPFWAGFS
+403 RDVPLMPALG
-413 RFVRLLDGHVTLACV
+413 RFIRLLDGHVTLACISFLV
-428 SILIAFGGW
+428 AFGGW
-437 VPLIINAE
+437 VPLIVNPRASMLI
-445 AARSVAAHQLP
+445 AAQQLP
-456 DTVSTLQQIALIG
+456 DAISKIQQVAMLGIIVTIVISFQIIPKRPARYKWTKS
-469 MAIAIFSA
+469 IFM
-477 FKLLPSRPIRYTRR
+477 FT
-491 RNIWMLLQW
+491 QW
-500 VLMPVTA
+500 ILMPVTA
-507 IVYSSA
+507 ILYSALA
-513 AAFTAQTR
+513 AYVAQTR
-521 LLVGRY
+521 LMFGKY
-527 LDKFDVTEKATAA
+527 LDKFDLTEKITVDSLDKL
-540 INARQK
+540 K
-546 ATARKR
+546 AK
-552 SKASRVA
+552 K
-559 EK
+559 K

>member
-28 GAIILLIV
+28 GAIILLVV

-75 RACAVNWHA
+75 RSCAVNWHA

-93 ASYKKLKDKNYKEYE
+93 ASYKKLKNKNYKEYE

-182 VKKLKSLYGDQF
+182 AKKLKSLYGNQF

-235 DKVIVTT
+235 DRVIVTT

-271 YQPVSLFINNI
+271 YQPVALFINNI

-288 MRVLATG
+288 MRILATG

-300 IISSMRPHSL
+300 IISSVRPHTL
-310 RNFASHA
+310 RNFASHS
-317 QPMDALVEMD
+317 QPLKALVGMN

-346 YFGGNYGVVPLH
+346 YFKGNYTVQPIL

-363 DAVLSATYMKTL
+363 DAVLSGTLKKTL
-375 KAQFI
+375 KDQFK
-380 QLRRWAYG
+380 QLRRWSYG
-388 ASDVAYVGERVFTKQ
+388 ASDIAYVAMNIFTKD
-403 RNVPFWAGFS
+403 RDVPLMPALG
-413 RFVRLLDGHVTLACV
+413 RFIRLLDGHVTLACISFLV
-428 SILIAFGGW
+428 AFGGW
-437 VPLIINAE
+437 VPLIVNPRASMLI
-445 AARSVAAHQLP
+445 AAQQLP
-456 DTVSTLQQIALIG
+456 DAISKIQQVAMLGIIITIVISFQIIPKRPARYKWTKS
-469 MAIAIFSA
+469 IFM
-477 FKLLPSRPIRYTRR
+477 FT
-491 RNIWMLLQW
+491 QW
-500 VLMPVTA
+500 ILMPVTA
-507 IVYSSA
+507 ILYSALA
-513 AAFTAQTR
+513 AYVAQTR
-521 LLVGRY
+521 LMFGKY
-527 LDKFDVTEKATAA
+527 LDKFDLTEKITVDSLDKL
-540 INARQK
+540 K
-546 ATARKR
+546 AK
-552 SKASRVA
+552 K
-559 EK
+559 K

>member
-93 ASYKKLKDKNYKEYE
+93 ASYKRLKDKDYKEYE

-120 TNPKKYPKPD
+120 SNPKKYPKPD

-300 IISSMRPHSL
+300 IISSVRPHTL
-310 RNFASHA
+310 RNFASHS
-317 QPMDALVEMD
+317 QPLKALVGMN

-346 YFGGNYGVVPLH
+346 YFKGNYTVQPIL

-363 DAVLSATYMKTL
+363 DAVLSGTLKKTL
-375 KAQFI
+375 KDQFK
-380 QLRRWAYG
+380 QLRRWSYG
-388 ASDVAYVGERVFTKQ
+388 ASDIAYVAMNIFTKD
-403 RNVPFWAGFS
+403 RDVPLMPALG
-413 RFVRLLDGHVTLACV
+413 RFIRLLDGHVTLACISFLV
-428 SILIAFGGW
+428 AFGGW
-437 VPLIINAE
+437 VPLIVNPRASMLI
-445 AARSVAAHQLP
+445 AAQQLP
-456 DTVSTLQQIALIG
+456 DAISKIQQVAMLGIIVTIVISFQIIPKRPARYKWTKS
-469 MAIAIFSA
+469 IFM
-477 FKLLPSRPIRYTRR
+477 FT
-491 RNIWMLLQW
+491 QW
-500 VLMPVTA
+500 ILMPVTA
-507 IVYSSA
+507 ILYSALA
-513 AAFTAQTR
+513 AYVAQTR
-521 LLVGRY
+521 LMFGKY
-527 LDKFDVTEKATAA
+527 LDKFDLTEKITVDSLD
-540 INARQK
+540 K
-546 ATARKR
+546 LKR
-552 SKASRVA
+552 NRTN
-559 EK
+559 

>member
-130 EIINAVII
+130 EIINAVIV

-182 VKKLKSLYGDQF
+182 VKKLKSLYGNQF

-300 IISSMRPHSL
+300 IISSVRPHTL
-310 RNFASHA
+310 RNFASHS
-317 QPMDALVEMD
+317 QPLKALVGMN

-346 YFGGNYGVVPLH
+346 YFKGNYSVQPIL

-363 DAVLSATYMKTL
+363 DAVLSGTLKKTL
-375 KAQFI
+375 KDQFK
-380 QLRRWAYG
+380 QLRRWSYG
-388 ASDVAYVGERVFTKQ
+388 ASDIAYVAMNIFTKD
-403 RNVPFWAGFS
+403 RDVPLMPALG
-413 RFVRLLDGHVTLACV
+413 RFIRLLDGHVTLACISFLV
-428 SILIAFGGW
+428 AFGGW
-437 VPLIINAE
+437 VPLIVNPRASMLI
-445 AARSVAAHQLP
+445 AAQQLP
-456 DTVSTLQQIALIG
+456 DAISKIQQVAMLGIIVTIVISFQIIPKRPARYKWTKS
-469 MAIAIFSA
+469 IFM
-477 FKLLPSRPIRYTRR
+477 FT
-491 RNIWMLLQW
+491 QW
-500 VLMPVTA
+500 ILMPVTA
-507 IVYSSA
+507 ILYSALA
-513 AAFTAQTR
+513 AYVAQTR
-521 LLVGRY
+521 LMFGKY
-527 LDKFDVTEKATAA
+527 LDKFDLTEKITVDSLDKL
-540 INARQK
+540 K
-546 ATARKR
+546 AK
-552 SKASRVA
+552 K
-559 EK
+559 K

>member
-67 IKGNKELK
+67 IKGNKQLK

-93 ASYKKLKDKNYKEYE
+93 ASYKRLKDKNYKEYE

-120 TNPKKYPKPD
+120 SNPKKYPKPD

-177 AIEAT
+177 AIENT

-300 IISSMRPHSL
+300 IISSVRPHTL
-310 RNFASHA
+310 RNFASHS
-317 QPMDALVEMD
+317 QPLKALVGMN

-346 YFGGNYGVVPLH
+346 YFKGNYTVQPIL

-363 DAVLSATYMKTL
+363 DAVLSGTLKKTL
-375 KAQFI
+375 KDQFK
-380 QLRRWAYG
+380 QLRRWSYG
-388 ASDVAYVGERVFTKQ
+388 ASDIAYVAMNIFTKD
-403 RNVPFWAGFS
+403 RDVPLMPALG
-413 RFVRLLDGHVTLACV
+413 RFIRLLDGHVTLACISFLV
-428 SILIAFGGW
+428 AFGGW
-437 VPLIINAE
+437 VPLIVNPRASMLI
-445 AARSVAAHQLP
+445 AAQQLP
-456 DTVSTLQQIALIG
+456 DAISKIQQVAMLGIIVTIVISFQIIPKRPARYKWTKS
-469 MAIAIFSA
+469 IFM
-477 FKLLPSRPIRYTRR
+477 FT
-491 RNIWMLLQW
+491 QW
-500 VLMPVTA
+500 ILMPVTA
-507 IVYSSA
+507 ILYSALA
-513 AAFTAQTR
+513 AYVAQTR
-521 LLVGRY
+521 LMFGKY
-527 LDKFDVTEKATAA
+527 LDKFDLTEKITVDSLDKL
-540 INARQK
+540 K
-546 ATARKR
+546 AK
-552 SKASRVA
+552 K
-559 EK
+559 K

>member
-28 GAIILLIV
+28 GAIILLVV

-75 RACAVNWHA
+75 RSCAVNWHA

-93 ASYKKLKDKNYKEYE
+93 ASYKKLKNKNYKEYE

-120 TNPKKYPKPD
+120 ANSKKYPKPD

-182 VKKLKSLYGDQF
+182 AKKLKSLYGNQF

-235 DKVIVTT
+235 DRVIVTT

-288 MRVLATG
+288 MRILATG

-300 IISSMRPHSL
+300 IISSVRPHTL
-310 RNFASHA
+310 RNFASHS
-317 QPMDALVEMD
+317 QPLKALVGMN

-346 YFGGNYGVVPLH
+346 YFKGNYTVQPIL

-363 DAVLSATYMKTL
+363 DAVLSGTLKKTL
-375 KAQFI
+375 KDQFK
-380 QLRRWAYG
+380 QLRRWSYG
-388 ASDVAYVGERVFTKQ
+388 ASDIAYVAMNIFTKD
-403 RNVPFWAGFS
+403 RDVPLMPALG
-413 RFVRLLDGHVTLACV
+413 RFIRLLDGHVTLACISFLV
-428 SILIAFGGW
+428 AFGGW
-437 VPLIINAE
+437 VPLIVNPRASMLI
-445 AARSVAAHQLP
+445 AAQQLP
-456 DTVSTLQQIALIG
+456 DAISKIQQVAMLGIIVTIVISFQIIPKRPARYKWTKS
-469 MAIAIFSA
+469 IFM
-477 FKLLPSRPIRYTRR
+477 FT
-491 RNIWMLLQW
+491 QW
-500 VLMPVTA
+500 ILMPVTA
-507 IVYSSA
+507 ILYSALA
-513 AAFTAQTR
+513 AYVAQTR
-521 LLVGRY
+521 LMFGKY
-527 LDKFDVTEKATAA
+527 LDKFDLTEKITVDSLDKL
-540 INARQK
+540 K
-546 ATARKR
+546 AK
-552 SKASRVA
+552 K
-559 EK
+559 K

>member
-59 AVGIAYHT
+59 AIGIAYHT

-93 ASYKKLKDKNYKEYE
+93 VSYKKLKDKNYKEYE

-130 EIINAVII
+130 EIINAVIV

-182 VKKLKSLYGDQF
+182 AKKLKSLYGNQF

-235 DKVIVTT
+235 DRVIVTT

-271 YQPVSLFINNI
+271 YQPVALFINNI

-288 MRVLATG
+288 MRILATG

-300 IISSMRPHSL
+300 IISSVRPHTL
-310 RNFASHA
+310 RNFASHS
-317 QPMDALVEMD
+317 QPLKALVGMN

-346 YFGGNYGVVPLH
+346 YFKGNYTVQPIL

-363 DAVLSATYMKTL
+363 DAVLSGTLKKTL
-375 KAQFI
+375 KDQFK
-380 QLRRWAYG
+380 QLRRWSYG
-388 ASDVAYVGERVFTKQ
+388 ASDIAYVAMNIFTKD
-403 RNVPFWAGFS
+403 RDVPLMPALG
-413 RFVRLLDGHVTLACV
+413 RFIRLLDGHVTLACISFLV
-428 SILIAFGGW
+428 AFGGW
-437 VPLIINAE
+437 VPLIVNPRASMLI
-445 AARSVAAHQLP
+445 AAQQLP
-456 DTVSTLQQIALIG
+456 DAISKIQQVAMLGIIVTIVISFQIIPKRPARYKWTKS
-469 MAIAIFSA
+469 IFM
-477 FKLLPSRPIRYTRR
+477 FT
-491 RNIWMLLQW
+491 QW
-500 VLMPVTA
+500 ILMPVTA
-507 IVYSSA
+507 ILYSALA
-513 AAFTAQTR
+513 AYVAQTR
-521 LLVGRY
+521 LMFGKY
-527 LDKFDVTEKATAA
+527 LDKFDLTEKITVDSLDKL
-540 INARQK
+540 K
-546 ATARKR
+546 AK
-552 SKASRVA
+552 K
-559 EK
+559 K

>member
-143 PFDVIEPTIKA
+143 PFDVIKPTIKA

-300 IISSMRPHSL
+300 IISSVRPHTL
-310 RNFASHA
+310 RNFASHS
-317 QPMDALVEMD
+317 QPLKALVGMN

-346 YFGGNYGVVPLH
+346 YFKGNYTVQPIL

-363 DAVLSATYMKTL
+363 DAVLSGTLKKTL
-375 KAQFI
+375 KDQFK
-380 QLRRWAYG
+380 QLRRWSYG
-388 ASDVAYVGERVFTKQ
+388 ASDIAYVAMNIFTKD
-403 RNVPFWAGFS
+403 RDVPLMPALG
-413 RFVRLLDGHVTLACV
+413 RFIRLLDGHVTLACISFLV
-428 SILIAFGGW
+428 AFGGW
-437 VPLIINAE
+437 VPLIVNPRASMLI
-445 AARSVAAHQLP
+445 AAQQLP
-456 DTVSTLQQIALIG
+456 DAISKIQQVAMLGIIVTIVISFQIIPKRPARYKWTKS
-469 MAIAIFSA
+469 IFM
-477 FKLLPSRPIRYTRR
+477 FT
-491 RNIWMLLQW
+491 QW
-500 VLMPVTA
+500 ILMPVTA
-507 IVYSSA
+507 ILYSALA
-513 AAFTAQTR
+513 AYVAQTR
-521 LLVGRY
+521 LMFGKY
-527 LDKFDVTEKATAA
+527 LDKFDLTEKITVDSLDKL
-540 INARQK
+540 K
-546 ATARKR
+546 AK
-552 SKASRVA
+552 K
-559 EK
+559 K

>member
-182 VKKLKSLYGDQF
+182 AKKLKSLYGNQF

-235 DKVIVTT
+235 DRVIVTT

-271 YQPVSLFINNI
+271 YQPVALFINNI

-288 MRVLATG
+288 MRILATG

-300 IISSMRPHSL
+300 IISSVRPHTL
-310 RNFASHA
+310 RNFASHS
-317 QPMDALVEMD
+317 QPLKALVGMN

-346 YFGGNYGVVPLH
+346 YFKGNYTVQPIL

-363 DAVLSATYMKTL
+363 DAVLSGTLKKTL
-375 KAQFI
+375 KDQFK
-380 QLRRWAYG
+380 QLRRWSYG
-388 ASDVAYVGERVFTKQ
+388 ASDIAYVAINIFTKD
-403 RNVPFWAGFS
+403 RDVPLMPALG
-413 RFVRLLDGHVTLACV
+413 RFIRLLDGHVTLACISFLV
-428 SILIAFGGW
+428 AFGGW
-437 VPLIINAE
+437 VPLIVNPRASMLI
-445 AARSVAAHQLP
+445 AAQQLP
-456 DTVSTLQQIALIG
+456 DAISKIQQVAMLGIIITIVISFQIIPKRPARYKWTKS
-469 MAIAIFSA
+469 IFM
-477 FKLLPSRPIRYTRR
+477 FT
-491 RNIWMLLQW
+491 QW
-500 VLMPVTA
+500 ILMPVTA
-507 IVYSSA
+507 ILYSALA
-513 AAFTAQTR
+513 AYVAQTR
-521 LLVGRY
+521 LMFGKY
-527 LDKFDVTEKATAA
+527 LDKFDLTEKITVDSLDKL
-540 INARQK
+540 K
-546 ATARKR
+546 AK
-552 SKASRVA
+552 K
-559 EK
+559 K

>member
-28 GAIILLIV
+28 GAIILLVV

-59 AVGIAYHT
+59 AVGIAYHM

-75 RACAVNWHA
+75 RSCAVNWHA

-93 ASYKKLKDKNYKEYE
+93 ASYKKLKNKNYKEYE

-182 VKKLKSLYGDQF
+182 AKKLKSLYGNQF

-235 DKVIVTT
+235 DRVIVTT

-271 YQPVSLFINNI
+271 YQPVALFINNI

-288 MRVLATG
+288 MRILATG

-300 IISSMRPHSL
+300 IISSVRPHTL
-310 RNFASHA
+310 RNFASHS
-317 QPMDALVEMD
+317 QPLKALVGMN

-346 YFGGNYGVVPLH
+346 YFKGNYTVQPIL

-363 DAVLSATYMKTL
+363 DAVLSGTLKKTL
-375 KAQFI
+375 KDQFK
-380 QLRRWAYG
+380 QLRRWSYG
-388 ASDVAYVGERVFTKQ
+388 ASDIAYVAMNIFTKD
-403 RNVPFWAGFS
+403 RDVPLMPALG
-413 RFVRLLDGHVTLACV
+413 RFIRLLDGHVTLACISFLV
-428 SILIAFGGW
+428 AFGGW
-437 VPLIINAE
+437 VPLIVNPRASMLI
-445 AARSVAAHQLP
+445 AAQQLP
-456 DTVSTLQQIALIG
+456 DAISKIQQVAMLGIIVTIVISFQIIPKRPARYKWTKS
-469 MAIAIFSA
+469 IFM
-477 FKLLPSRPIRYTRR
+477 FT
-491 RNIWMLLQW
+491 QW
-500 VLMPVTA
+500 ILMPVTA
-507 IVYSSA
+507 ILYSALA
-513 AAFTAQTR
+513 AYVAQTR
-521 LLVGRY
+521 LMFGKY
-527 LDKFDVTEKATAA
+527 LDKFDLTEKITVDSLDEL
-540 INARQK
+540 K
-546 ATARKR
+546 AK
-552 SKASRVA
+552 K
-559 EK
+559 K

>member
-93 ASYKKLKDKNYKEYE
+93 ASYKRLKDKNYKEYE

-288 MRVLATG
+288 MRILATG

-300 IISSMRPHSL
+300 IISSVRPHTL
-310 RNFASHA
+310 RNFASHS
-317 QPMDALVEMD
+317 QPLKALVGMN

-346 YFGGNYGVVPLH
+346 YFKGNYSVQPIL

-363 DAVLSATYMKTL
+363 DAVLSGTLKKTL
-375 KAQFI
+375 KDQFK
-380 QLRRWAYG
+380 QLRRWSYG
-388 ASDVAYVGERVFTKQ
+388 ASDIAYVAMNIFTKD
-403 RNVPFWAGFS
+403 RDVPLMPALG
-413 RFVRLLDGHVTLACV
+413 RFIRLLDGHVTLACISFLV
-428 SILIAFGGW
+428 AFGGW
-437 VPLIINAE
+437 VPLIVNPRASMLI
-445 AARSVAAHQLP
+445 AAQQLP
-456 DTVSTLQQIALIG
+456 DAISKIQQVAMLGIIVTIVISFQIIPKRPARYKWTKS
-469 MAIAIFSA
+469 IFM
-477 FKLLPSRPIRYTRR
+477 FT
-491 RNIWMLLQW
+491 QW
-500 VLMPVTA
+500 ILMPVTA
-507 IVYSSA
+507 ILYSALA
-513 AAFTAQTR
+513 AYVAQTR
-521 LLVGRY
+521 LMFGKY
-527 LDKFDVTEKATAA
+527 LDKFDLTEKITVDSLDKL
-540 INARQK
+540 K
-546 ATARKR
+546 AK
-552 SKASRVA
+552 K
-559 EK
+559 K

>member
-182 VKKLKSLYGDQF
+182 AKKLKSLYGNQF

-271 YQPVSLFINNI
+271 YQPVALFINNI

-288 MRVLATG
+288 MRILATG

-300 IISSMRPHSL
+300 IISSVRPHTL
-310 RNFASHA
+310 RNFASHS
-317 QPMDALVEMD
+317 QPLKALVGMN

-346 YFGGNYGVVPLH
+346 YFKGNYTVQPIL

-363 DAVLSATYMKTL
+363 DAVLSGTLKKTL
-375 KAQFI
+375 KDQFK
-380 QLRRWAYG
+380 QLRRWSYG
-388 ASDVAYVGERVFTKQ
+388 ASDIAYVAMNIFTKD
-403 RNVPFWAGFS
+403 RDVPLMPALG
-413 RFVRLLDGHVTLACV
+413 RFIRLLDGHVTLACISFLV
-428 SILIAFGGW
+428 AFGGW
-437 VPLIINAE
+437 VPLIVNPRASMLI
-445 AARSVAAHQLP
+445 AAQQLP
-456 DTVSTLQQIALIG
+456 DAISKIQQVAMLGIIVTIVISFQIIPKRPARYKWTKS
-469 MAIAIFSA
+469 IFM
-477 FKLLPSRPIRYTRR
+477 FT
-491 RNIWMLLQW
+491 QW
-500 VLMPVTA
+500 ILMPVTA
-507 IVYSSA
+507 ILYSALA
-513 AAFTAQTR
+513 AYVAQTR
-521 LLVGRY
+521 LMFGKY
-527 LDKFDVTEKATAA
+527 LDKFDLTEKITVDSLDKL
-540 INARQK
+540 K
-546 ATARKR
+546 AK
-552 SKASRVA
+552 K
-559 EK
+559 K